1 VTERARTEN
10 RDLRGEDLSK
20 GPTPQTRHPEGGGD
34 DVTDT
39 TEGPTPEIRAA
50 DRAAEIDKEGEAH
63 ASGQP
68 DADPGTR
75 AQHKGDQV

>member
-1 VTERARTEN
+1 VTEETKN

-39 TEGPTPEIRAA
+39 TEGPTPETRKA
-50 DRAAEIDKEGEAH
+50 DRAAEVDKEGEAT

-68 DADPGTR
+68 KADAGTR
-75 AQHKGDQV
+75 AQHKTEQI